1 MKNKKLALIL
11 MTAAILGA
19 CGNESAKTNE
29 EKIEEKPAVEEK
41 IEKTE
46 NVTSSDPKEAA
57 SDEEEIASNDEKNLR
72 EFKRSPI
79 PQTGKTM
86 EKAIEIFHD
95 HFKDD
100 SINIESVK
108 LTFFN
113 EALDYA
119 IKGFKDGEDYELKIA
134 DTGEVIEEKTE
145 KDDDKDKEALD
156 LAKIIKAEDAMKKAL
171 EGQKEG
177 AWVVEYE
184 LETDDGKAV
193 YDIDIEDG
201 EDVKIDAMTGG
212 IIK

>member
-19 CGNESAKTNE
+19 CGNESTKPNE
-29 EKIEEKPAVEEK
+29 EKTEEKPAVEEK
-41 IEKTE
+41 VEKTE
-46 NVTSSDPKEAA
+46 NVTSSDSKEATN
-57 SDEEEIASNDEKNLR
+57 DEEEIASDDEKNVR
-72 EFKRSPI
+72 EFKRNPI

-86 EKAIEIFHD
+86 EEAIEIFHD

-108 LTFFN
+108 LNFFN
-113 EALDYA
+113 EALDYV
-119 IKGFKDGEDYELKIA
+119 IEGFKDGEDYELKIA

-156 LAKIIKAEDAMKKAL
+156 LAKIIKAEDAIKKAL
-171 EGQKEG
+171 KGQKES

-193 YDIDIEDG
+193 YDINIEDG
-201 EDVKIDAMTGG
+201 EDVKIDAITGE